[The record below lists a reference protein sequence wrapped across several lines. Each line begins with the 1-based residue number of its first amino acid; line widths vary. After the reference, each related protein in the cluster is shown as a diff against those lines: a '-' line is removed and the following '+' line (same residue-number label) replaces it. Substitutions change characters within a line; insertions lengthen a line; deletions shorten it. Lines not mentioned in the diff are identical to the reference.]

1 MIVIDNKA
9 FSLTGRSVVTFGK
22 FDGIHKGH
30 RKLFEKAREIAKAE
44 NMFLVA
50 FTFKVEKGQGF
61 TYMEGE
67 KITTDKERYDIFK
80 ELGVDIVVEY
90 PFDIDT
96 AAMEPLNFIEEII
109 KNKLNAAYVVVGSD
123 WSFGKDRAGNTVVLK
138 AAQKLYKYEAVVL
151 EKELYN
157 HREISS
163 SWIREEVAE
172 GNMENANILLGY
184 PYTIAGKVRHG
195 NKLGTKM
202 GIPTVNIIPEDE
214 KILPPRGVY
223 ASKVVIDEQTYY
235 GITNI
240 GVKPTVTEENKITIE
255 TFILNFD
262 KDVYKE
268 DIKVQLFHFQR
279 PEMKFGSVD
288 ALTNQIAKDIDFT
301 KTYFML

>member
-30 RKLFEKAREIAKAE
+30 RKLFDKAREIAKAE
-44 NMFLVA
+44 NLFLVA
-50 FTFKVEKGQGF
+50 FTFKAVKGLGF

-67 KITTDKERYDIFK
+67 KITTSKERYDIFK
-80 ELGVDIVVEY
+80 ELGVDIVIEY
-90 PFDIDT
+90 PFDEET
-96 AAMEPLNFIEEII
+96 AGMEPLEFIEKII
-109 KNKLNAAYVVVGSD
+109 RNKLNAAYVVVGSD
-123 WSFGKDRAGNTVVLK
+123 WSFGKDRAGNTTVLK

-157 HREISS
+157 HKEISS
-163 SWIREEVAE
+163 SWIREEVSQ

-195 NKLGTKM
+195 NHFGTTM
-202 GIPTVNIIPEDE
+202 GVPTVNIIPEDD

-223 ASKVVIDEQTYY
+223 ASKVVIDNESYY

-240 GVKPTVTEENKITIE
+240 GVKPTVTDENIITIE
-255 TFILNFD
+255 TFILDFD

-268 DIKVQLFHFQR
+268 DIKVQFFHFQR
-279 PEMKFGSVD
+279 PEMKFSNVD
-288 ALTNQIAKDIDFT
+288 ALANQIAKDIEFT

>member
-30 RKLFEKAREIAKAE
+30 RKLFDKAREIAKAE

-50 FTFKVEKGQGF
+50 FTFKAAKGLSF
-61 TYMEGE
+61 SYMDGE
-67 KITTDKERYDIFK
+67 KITTSKERYDIFK

-90 PFDIDT
+90 PFDNDT
-96 AAMEPLNFIEEII
+96 AAMEPLSFIEEII
-109 KNKLNAAYVVVGSD
+109 KNRLNAAYVVVGSD
-123 WSFGKDRAGNTVVLK
+123 WSFGKDRAGNISVLK
-138 AAQKLYKYEAVVL
+138 AAQKLYRYEAVVL

-163 SWIREEVAE
+163 SWIREEVTD

-184 PYTIAGKVRHG
+184 PYTITGNVQHG
-195 NKLGTKM
+195 NHLGTSM
-202 GIPTVNIIPEDE
+202 GVPTVNIIPEED
-214 KILPPRGVY
+214 KILPPKGVY
-223 ASKVVIDEQTYY
+223 ASKVVIDNTSYY

-240 GVKPTVTEENKITIE
+240 GVKPTVSEENVITIE
-255 TFILNFD
+255 TFILDFD
-262 KDVYKE
+262 KDVYKQ

-279 PEMKFGSVD
+279 PEMRFGSVE
-288 ALTNQIAKDIDFT
+288 ALTNQIAKDIEFT

>member
-9 FSLTGRSVVTFGK
+9 FSLTGRTVVTFGK

-30 RKLFEKAREIAKAE
+30 RKLFDKAREIAKAE

-50 FTFKVEKGQGF
+50 FTFKPAKGLSF
-61 TYMEGE
+61 PYMEGE
-67 KITTDKERYDIFK
+67 KITTSKERYDIFK

-90 PFDIDT
+90 PFDNDT
-96 AAMEPLNFIEEII
+96 AAMEPLGFIEEII
-109 KNKLNAAYVVVGSD
+109 KKRLNAAYVVVGSD
-123 WSFGKDRAGNTVVLK
+123 WSFGRDRAGNIDVLK
-138 AAQKLYKYEAVVL
+138 AAQKLYRYEAVIL

-163 SWIREEVAE
+163 SWIREEVTN

-184 PYTIAGKVRHG
+184 PYTITGNVQHG
-195 NKLGTKM
+195 NHLGTSM
-202 GIPTVNIIPEDE
+202 GVPTVNIIPEED

-223 ASKVVIDEQTYY
+223 ASKVIIDDVSYY

-240 GVKPTVTEENKITIE
+240 GVKPTVSEENVITIE
-255 TFILNFD
+255 TFILDFD
-262 KDVYKE
+262 KDVYKA

-279 PEMKFGSVD
+279 PEMRFGSVD
-288 ALTNQIAKDIDFT
+288 ALTNQIAKDIEFT

>member
-9 FSLTGRSVVTFGK
+9 FSLTGRTVVTFGK

-30 RKLFEKAREIAKAE
+30 RKLFDKASEIAKAE

-50 FTFKVEKGQGF
+50 FTFKAAKGLSF
-61 TYMEGE
+61 PYMEGE
-67 KITTDKERYDIFK
+67 KITTSKERYDIFK

-90 PFDIDT
+90 PFDNDT
-96 AAMEPLNFIEEII
+96 AAMEPLSFIEEII
-109 KNKLNAAYVVVGSD
+109 KKRLNAAYVVVGSD
-123 WSFGKDRAGNTVVLK
+123 WSFGRDRAGNISVLK
-138 AAQKLYKYEAVVL
+138 AAQKLYRYEAVVL

-163 SWIREEVAE
+163 SWIREEVTN

-184 PYTIAGKVRHG
+184 PYTITGNVQHG
-195 NKLGTKM
+195 NHLGTSM
-202 GIPTVNIIPEDE
+202 GVPTVNIIPEED
-214 KILPPRGVY
+214 KILPPKGVY
-223 ASKVVIDEQTYY
+223 ASKVIIDNTLYY

-240 GVKPTVTEENKITIE
+240 GVKPTVSEENVITIE
-255 TFILNFD
+255 TFILDFD
-262 KDVYKE
+262 KDVYKA

-279 PEMKFGSVD
+279 PEMRFGSVE
-288 ALTNQIAKDIDFT
+288 ALTSQIAKDIEFT